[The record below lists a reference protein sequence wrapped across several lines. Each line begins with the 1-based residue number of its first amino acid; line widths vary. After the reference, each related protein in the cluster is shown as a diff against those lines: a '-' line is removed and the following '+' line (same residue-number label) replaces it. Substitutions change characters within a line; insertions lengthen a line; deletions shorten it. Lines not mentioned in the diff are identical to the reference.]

1 MSDLALDQKL
11 KEIITSITLY
21 ANDRMKTQDAYEDF
35 GLFNGHW
42 GMLLFEAYYLHYN
55 DKCDFQR
62 FFDEHLDFCL
72 TSLSDGY
79 QVYSYSNGLC
89 GMLLALEHL
98 QKKEFIEIDISEA
111 IDVYDNLFK
120 QILEQELQNPNYD
133 FLHGIIGLG
142 FYFLHRNNVLSIS
155 CIENI
160 IKHLWSD
167 AIINGEQY
175 AWKTILNLSGIKAF
189 NICLSHGMSS
199 IAVFLAR
206 VYEKSILKDQ
216 TFRLLQGCIRFILAQ
231 EIDYKKY
238 GSYFPSITIEYEQPD
253 ILKSRM
259 GWCYG
264 DLGVALSLWQCGK
277 ILHDDCLKMKSLEIL
292 RFSTRRKLL
301 EENSV
306 FDACL
311 CHGTS
316 GIAQIFLRMYYE
328 TGITSFLE
336 SNKFWVSETLKMAQ
350 CTNNVAGFRTLE
362 VKQSKLN
369 YFDNYSFLE
378 GISGIGLSLMASN
391 LDIHFS
397 DWDAFLLMK

>member
-1 MSDLALDQKL
+1 MSNLTLDHKL
-11 KEIITSITLY
+11 EKIAASITLY
-21 ANDRMKTQDAYEDF
+21 AKGKMKTQEAHEDF
-35 GLFNGHW
+35 GLFNGQW

-55 DKCDFQR
+55 PKCSMQK

-79 QVYSYSNGLC
+79 RAYSYSNGLC

-98 QKKEFIEIDISEA
+98 QKKEFIEIEMSEA

-120 QILEQELQNPNYD
+120 QILDQELQNPNYD
-133 FLHGIIGLG
+133 FLHGAIGLG
-142 FYFLHRNNVLSIS
+142 FYFLHRNNALSIS

-160 IKHLWSD
+160 INHLWAD
-167 AIINGEQY
+167 VIINGEQY

-199 IAVFLAR
+199 IAIFLAR
-206 VYEKSILKDQ
+206 VYEKNILEEHTLK
-216 TFRLLQGCIRFILAQ
+216 LLNGCIRFILAQ
-231 EIDYKKY
+231 EIDHKKY
-238 GSYFPSITIEYEQPD
+238 GSFFPSITIEYEQPD

-264 DLGVALSLWQCGK
+264 DLDIALSLWQCGK
-277 ILHDDCLKMKSLEIL
+277 ILHDDGLKMKSLEIL
-292 RFSTRRKLL
+292 RFSTQRKQL

-306 FDACL
+306 WDACL

-328 TGITSFLE
+328 TGISSFLDA
-336 SNKFWVSETLKMAQ
+336 NKFWINETLRMATY
-350 CTNNVAGFRTLE
+350 TNNGTGFKALE
-362 VKQSKLN
+362 MKQSKLD

-391 LDIHFS
+391 SDIHFS
-397 DWDAFLLMK
+397 DWDAFLLIK